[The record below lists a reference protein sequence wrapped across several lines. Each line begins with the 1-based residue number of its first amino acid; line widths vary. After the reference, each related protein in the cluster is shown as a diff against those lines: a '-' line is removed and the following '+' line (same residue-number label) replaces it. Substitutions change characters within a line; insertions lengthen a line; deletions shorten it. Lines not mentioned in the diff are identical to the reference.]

1 MARLLVYDAYEN
13 KVYTYSSLNEN
24 DPMPYSTGTTLTVR
38 EFRGRSNSPVLWTTI
53 AAMEA
58 WNLTRRKYG
67 RGIPVGYAFRRIWEG
82 GHGTRSQHYAG
93 VALDVGQSLTQS
105 RRTAIYRAAR
115 STGAWGYVEP
125 LSQTPT
131 WVHFDRRY
139 GTPACSGTTSGYPT
153 CRRGD
158 KNTYV
163 LILQDALNALGY
175 STKTLD
181 GAFGQNTYAALRA
194 AQRSF
199 SLTADGVCGCNS
211 WKKIST
217 AVLGVGRTRTTID

>member
-13 KVYTYSSLNEN
+13 KVYTYSNLREN
-24 DPMPYSTGTTLTVR
+24 DPMPYSTVRTLTVR
-38 EFRGRSNSPVLWTTI
+38 EFRGKSNSPVLWTTI

-93 VALDVGQSLTQS
+93 VAFDVGQSLSQTQ
-105 RRTAIYRAAR
+105 RTAIYNAAR

-131 WVHFDRRY
+131 CLYDRNERSCQKR
-139 GTPACSGTTSGYPT
+139 TACQLQHCPAKIYPLHYSADIQELAAGILCLVTIHRNTSG
-153 CRRGD
+153 RQESNIHR
-158 KNTYV
+158 
-163 LILQDALNALGY
+163 
-175 STKTLD
+175 
-181 GAFGQNTYAALRA
+181 
-194 AQRSF
+194 
-199 SLTADGVCGCNS
+199 
-211 WKKIST
+211 
-217 AVLGVGRTRTTID
+217 

>member
-13 KVYTYSSLNEN
+13 KVYTYSSLREN
-24 DPMPYSTGTTLTVR
+24 DPMPYSTGRTLTVR
-38 EFRGRSNSPVLWTTI
+38 EFRGKSNSPVLWTTI

-93 VALDVGQSLTQS
+93 VAFDVGQS
-105 RRTAIYRAAR
+105 
-115 STGAWGYVEP
+115 

-139 GTPACSGTTSGYPT
+139 GTPACRGTTAGYPT
-153 CRRGD
+153 LRRGSRGC
-158 KNTYV
+158 YV
-163 LILQDALNALGY
+163 MILQDALSTLGY
-175 STKTLD
+175 QTGNRID
-181 GAFGQNTYAALRA
+181 GIFGSRTEEALKGY
-194 AQRSF
+194 QRRT
-199 SLTADGVCGCNS
+199 SLRVDGVCGCNS

-217 AVLGVGRTRTTID
+217 AVLGVGRTKTTID